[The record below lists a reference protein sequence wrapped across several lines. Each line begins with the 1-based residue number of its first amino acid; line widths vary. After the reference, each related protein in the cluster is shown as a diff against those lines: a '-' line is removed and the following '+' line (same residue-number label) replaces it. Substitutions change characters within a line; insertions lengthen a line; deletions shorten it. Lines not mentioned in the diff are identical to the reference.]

1 MWDTADSNNFGVR
14 STSASSSSWVS
25 FICFITA
32 QTAFLSLYISEF
44 SLNILRID

>member
-14 STSASSSSWVS
+14 STSASSSWVS

-32 QTAFLSLYISEF
+32 QTAFLTLHISEF
-44 SLNILRID
+44 SLNILCID